1 MTSLNRSAIGSVW
14 LVLSTNHMALDHV
27 NGVLIRRW
35 VRAADEMEAT
45 ITGGDICKNG
55 SREWVDR
62 RGVDYNECN
71 NAGKVDN
78 VVAPFIVEL
87 SSALYWIVID

>member
-14 LVLSTNHMALDHV
+14 LVLSTNHMALEHV

-45 ITGGDICKNG
+45 ITGGDIIHARRYHMSG
-55 SREWVDR
+55 LDRE
-62 RGVDYNECN
+62 GTSPNT
-71 NAGKVDN
+71 G
-78 VVAPFIVEL
+78 
-87 SSALYWIVID
+87 

>member
-1 MTSLNRSAIGSVW
+1 
-14 LVLSTNHMALDHV
+14 
-27 NGVLIRRW
+27 
-35 VRAADEMEAT
+35 MEAT

-55 SREWVDR
+55 SQEWVDR

-78 VVAPFIVEL
+78 VVAPFMVEL